1 MSTTHNPVQSAPT
14 STPSNAPGAR
24 RSSPGLAFRRLFTKA
39 GVSPYDEITWER
51 RDAIIQDFKG
61 KIIFEQKGVEVPADW
76 SMTATNI
83 VASKYL
89 HGLNG
94 TDARED
100 GVRALIT
107 RVAESIRGWGI
118 RDGFFATPE
127 DAETFYAELCHLL
140 LNQKVAFNSPVWFNV
155 GCDRLEP
162 NSDAQNWHWDKVT
175 GKVEFSVTGYTKPQC
190 SACFINS
197 VQDSLDSILTL
208 AKTEGMLFKWG
219 SGAGSNLS
227 AIRGSME
234 TLSGG
239 GTASGPLSFMRG
251 FDAFAGVIKS
261 GGKTR
266 RAAKMVI
273 LNVDHPDI
281 EDFIQCKVVEEKKA
295 WTLVQ
300 AGYDGSGPDSEA
312 FTSIFF
318 QNANNSVRV
327 NDEFMHAVE
336 QDLSFSTR
344 AVKSRTPVKE
354 FRARDLMHSIAEAT
368 WQCGDPGMQYDTT
381 INRWH
386 TSKNTARIHA
396 SNPCS
401 EYMFL
406 DDSACNLA
414 SFNLLKFVTPG
425 GQFDIPAYRHAI
437 AVVTTAMEIIVD
449 AAGYPTEM
457 IARNSHDYRPL
468 GLGYA
473 NLGALLMSFGLPYDS
488 DAGRDFAGALTAIL
502 CGDAYWQSS
511 RIAETCPALGA
522 ATPLTQQAQA
532 SGGACPGFY
541 VNREPFLDV
550 IRMHRAEVNKIGL
563 ATLHSDEPFTVPQ
576 MNELIAASKNAW
588 DGALQHGERHGYR
601 NSQVTV
607 LAPTGTIGFMM
618 DCDTTGVEP
627 DLALVKYKKLVGGG
641 MIKIVNQTVP
651 SALSKLGYTDDE
663 RHAIVSYIDATGTI
677 EGAPHI
683 KPEHLAVFDCSF
695 KPAKGTRSI
704 HYMGHIKMMSAAQPF
719 LSGAI
724 SKTVNLP
731 NDCTV
736 DDVAEA
742 YMEAWRQGI
751 KAVAIYRD
759 GSKGT
764 QPLNVSATDDKK
776 ATKPGAP
783 TSPSAVSTERV
794 GSPATN
800 SGLPTPAQ
808 TDESLT
814 QTPIAAG
821 TIETREAVLAEKL
834 AAGISA
840 RELELADV
848 RADHATIVDSQT
860 NRISELETQVRT
872 LQAAATQNADA
883 FDAKEPPRAV
893 RHRLP
898 SERASVTHKFS
909 IAGHEGYITVGLYP
923 NGCPGEIFIRM
934 AKEGSTVSGLMD
946 SFATAISLALQHG
959 VPLRVLA
966 DKFAHTRFEP
976 SGWTGNEQIGYAK
989 SIMDYLF
996 RWMQIRFLSGHQLDL
1011 FAAMTPTAAGPSIPV
1026 TGAIVAPAS
1035 RIVPSLAAAQHQL
1048 TRQPATGQGS
1058 PAQAGTPQS
1067 GVAATASSSNVVILS
1082 EAKNPEQSSS
1092 AISASAFQPQTPA
1105 PPSLLEGSGLED
1117 PFDNTRDG
1125 SQDRS
1130 APQSGIAPERNATIN
1145 KERNATINK
1154 ERNAT
1159 IAPDLAA
1166 RSGIIQNPV
1175 IPTGG
1180 GASAAAVEG
1189 PASPFATEDR
1199 GLYHASDA
1207 MKSLYDMGDAPS
1219 CATCGAIMTRSGSC
1233 YRCMSCGN
1241 TSGCS

>member
-1 MSTTHNPVQSAPT
+1 MATIPNQTQGQTQSQPNATGFQTAAPYT
-14 STPSNAPGAR
+14 SRT
-24 RSSPGLAFRRLFTKA
+24 PGLAFDRHFTRP
-39 GVSPYDEITWER
+39 GISPYDEIVWEL
-51 RDAIIQDFKG
+51 RDAVIQDFKG
-61 KIIFEQKGVEVPADW
+61 KVIFEQKNVEVPADW

-94 TDARED
+94 TDERES

-107 RVAESIRGWGI
+107 RVAESIRDWGI
-118 RDGFFATPE
+118 AGGYFATPQ
-127 DAETFYAELCHLL
+127 DAETFYAELAHLL

-162 NSDAQNWHWDKVT
+162 NSDAQNWHWNPHSCA
-175 GKVEFSVTGYTKPQC
+175 VEFSVTGYKKPQC

-227 AIRGSME
+227 NIRGSME

-281 EDFIQCKVVEEKKA
+281 DDFIQCKVKEEQKA
-295 WTLVQ
+295 WHLMQ

-312 FTSIFF
+312 YSSIFF

-327 NDEFMHAVE
+327 TDEFMRAVE
-336 QDLSFSTR
+336 TDGAFTTR
-344 AVKSRTPVKE
+344 TVKDRKPIKE
-354 FRARDLMHSIAEAT
+354 YKARELMHSIAEAT

-386 TSKNTARIHA
+386 TSKNTARINA

-414 SFNLLKFVTPG
+414 SFNLLKFLTPG
-425 GQFDIPAYRHAI
+425 GQFDIPSYRHAI
-437 AVVTTAMEIIVD
+437 GIVTTAMEIIVD

-457 IARNSHDYRPL
+457 IAKNSHDYRPL

-473 NLGALLMSFGLPYDS
+473 NLGALLMAFGLPYDS
-488 DAGRDFAGALTAIL
+488 DAGRDFAATLTSIL

-522 ATPLTQQAQA
+522 ATPLTQQAHIA
-532 SGGACPGFY
+532 GGACPGFY

-550 IRMHRAEVNKIGL
+550 IRMHRAEVNNIGKSKNS
-563 ATLHSDEPFTVPQ
+563 AEPFFVPQ
-576 MNELIAASKNAW
+576 LDQLIDASRNAW
-588 DGALQHGERHGYR
+588 DGALAHGEKHGYR

-618 DCDTTGVEP
+618 DCDTTGIEP

-641 MIKIVNQTVP
+641 MIKIVNNTVP
-651 SALSKLGYTDDE
+651 SALIKLGYSE
-663 RHAIVSYIDATGTI
+663 SEVNAIVSYIDATGTI
-677 EGAPHI
+677 EGAPAI

-695 KPAKGTRSI
+695 KPSKGTRSI
-704 HYMGHIKMMSAAQPF
+704 HYLGHIKMMGATQPF

-731 NDCTV
+731 QDCSV
-736 DDVAEA
+736 DDIAEA
-742 YMEAWRQGI
+742 YMESWRQGL

-759 GSKGT
+759 NSKGT
-764 QPLNVSATDDKK
+764 QPLNVT
-776 ATKPGAP
+776 
-783 TSPSAVSTERV
+783 
-794 GSPATN
+794 
-800 SGLPTPAQ
+800 AQ
-808 TDESLT
+808 TDADKKGTRGTNVIGSVAAGSIEIEEAV
-814 QTPIAAG
+814 IAAKAAAAQVQL
-821 TIETREAVLAEKL
+821 EAQAKIT
-834 AAGISA
+834 A
-840 RELELADV
+840 
-848 RADHATIVDSQT
+848 
-860 NRISELETQVRT
+860 LETQLRHIAE
-872 LQAAATQNADA
+872 AALKNSDSADA
-883 FDAKEPPRAV
+883 QAPPRAV

-898 SERASVTHKFS
+898 AERASVTHKFGL
-909 IAGHEGYITVGLYP
+909 AGHEGYITVGLYP
-923 NGCPGEIFIRM
+923 NGQPGEIFIRM

-946 SFATAISLALQHG
+946 SFATAVSLALQHG
-959 VPLRVLA
+959 VPLRVLCE
-966 DKFAHTRFEP
+966 KFAHTRFEP

-989 SIMDYLF
+989 SIMDYIF
-996 RWMQIRFLSGHQLDL
+996 RWIQIRFLSGHQFDL
-1011 FAAMTPTAAGPSIPV
+1011 FAGLSPQASIPV
-1026 TGAIVAPAS
+1026 EGAVTSPSSTVILSGAQGAESKNPEGLNPAS
-1035 RIVPSLAAAQHQL
+1035 RSLNL
-1048 TRQPATGQGS
+1048 
-1058 PAQAGTPQS
+1058 
-1067 GVAATASSSNVVILS
+1067 
-1082 EAKNPEQSSS
+1082 
-1092 AISASAFQPQTPA
+1092 SASNSPDDYHTTTPPQQ
-1105 PPSLLEGSGLED
+1105 G
-1117 PFDNTRDG
+1117 
-1125 SQDRS
+1125 
-1130 APQSGIAPERNATIN
+1130 
-1145 KERNATINK
+1145 
-1154 ERNAT
+1154 
-1159 IAPDLAA
+1159 IAPDLSA
-1166 RSGIIQNPV
+1166 RSGLTENGQLRTDNL
-1175 IPTGG
+1175 
-1180 GASAAAVEG
+1180 SL
-1189 PASPFATEDR
+1189 EDR
-1199 GLYHASDA
+1199 GIYHAADA
-1207 MKSLYDMGDAPS
+1207 MKDIVDMRDSPS

-1233 YRCMSCGN
+1233 YRCMSCGS

>member
-1 MSTTHNPVQSAPT
+1 MATIPNQTQSQGQTHTQSQPNATGYQTAPPFT
-14 STPSNAPGAR
+14 SRAPGLTFDR
-24 RSSPGLAFRRLFTKA
+24 HFTKPD
-39 GVSPYDEITWER
+39 VSPYNEVVWEL

-61 KIIFEQKGVEVPADW
+61 KIIFEQKNVEVPADW

-94 TDARED
+94 TDERES

-107 RVAESIRGWGI
+107 RVAESIRDWGI
-118 RDGFFATPE
+118 KGGYFASPE
-127 DAETFYAELCHLL
+127 AADTFYAELAHLL

-162 NSDAQNWHWDKVT
+162 NSDAQNWHWNPHSCA
-175 GKVEFSVTGYTKPQC
+175 VEFSVTGYRKPQC

-227 AIRGSME
+227 NIRGSME

-281 EDFIQCKVVEEKKA
+281 DDFIQCKVKEEQKA
-295 WTLVQ
+295 WHLMQ

-312 FTSIFF
+312 YSSIFF

-327 NDEFMHAVE
+327 TDEFMRAVE
-336 QDLSFSTR
+336 TDSTFFTR
-344 AVKSRTPVKE
+344 TVKDKKPVKE
-354 FRARDLMHSIAEAT
+354 YRARDLMHQIAEAT

-386 TSKNTARIHA
+386 TSKNTARINA

-414 SFNLLKFVTPG
+414 SFNLLKFLTPG

-437 AVVTTAMEIIVD
+437 GIVTTAMEIIVD

-457 IARNSHDYRPL
+457 IAKNSHDYRPL

-473 NLGALLMSFGLPYDS
+473 NLGALLMAFGLPYDS
-488 DAGRDFAGALTAIL
+488 DAGRDFAATLTSIL

-522 ATPLTQQAQA
+522 ATPLTQQVHID
-532 SGGACPGFY
+532 GGACPGFY

-550 IRMHRAEVNKIGL
+550 IRMHRAEVNNIGK
-563 ATLHSDEPFTVPQ
+563 SKNSSEPFSVPQ
-576 MNELIAASKNAW
+576 LDQLIDASRDAW
-588 DGALQHGERHGYR
+588 DGALANGEKHGYR

-618 DCDTTGVEP
+618 DCDTTGIEP

-641 MIKIVNQTVP
+641 MIKIVNNTVP
-651 SALSKLGYTDDE
+651 SALIKLGYDE
-663 RHAIVSYIDATGTI
+663 AQVNAIVSYIDATGTI
-677 EGAPHI
+677 EGAPSI
-683 KPEHLAVFDCSF
+683 KAEHLAVFDCSF
-695 KPAKGTRSI
+695 KPSKGTRSI
-704 HYMGHIKMMSAAQPF
+704 HYLGHIKMMGATQPF

-731 NDCTV
+731 QDCSV
-736 DDVAEA
+736 DDIAEA
-742 YMEAWRQGI
+742 YMESWRQGL

-759 GSKGT
+759 NSKGT
-764 QPLNVSATDDKK
+764 QPLNVT
-776 ATKPGAP
+776 
-783 TSPSAVSTERV
+783 
-794 GSPATN
+794 
-800 SGLPTPAQ
+800 AQ
-808 TDESLT
+808 TDADKKGTRSTVSSDKNAIAPVAAGSIEIEEAV
-814 QTPIAAG
+814 IAAKAAAAHAQ
-821 TIETREAVLAEKL
+821 IEAQQKI
-834 AAGISA
+834 AA
-840 RELELADV
+840 
-848 RADHATIVDSQT
+848 
-860 NRISELETQVRT
+860 LETQLRQIAEAALKNSDSVDA
-872 LQAAATQNADA
+872 QA
-883 FDAKEPPRAV
+883 PPRAV

-898 SERASVTHKFS
+898 AERASVTHKFGL
-909 IAGHEGYITVGLYP
+909 AGHEGYITVGLYP
-923 NGCPGEIFIRM
+923 NGQPGEIFIRM

-946 SFATAISLALQHG
+946 SFATAVSLALQHG
-959 VPLRVLA
+959 VPLRVLCE
-966 DKFAHTRFEP
+966 KFAHTRFEP

-989 SIMDYLF
+989 SIMDYIF
-996 RWMQIRFLSGHQLDL
+996 RWIQIRFLSGHQLDL
-1011 FAAMTPTAAGPSIPV
+1011 FAGLAPSSQGDNGIPIEGTV
-1026 TGAIVAPAS
+1026 TSPNNTVVGSLSAS
-1035 RIVPSLAAAQHQL
+1035 SE
-1048 TRQPATGQGS
+1048 
-1058 PAQAGTPQS
+1058 
-1067 GVAATASSSNVVILS
+1067 ASSSAPLLS
-1082 EAKNPEQSSS
+1082 SRSGA
-1092 AISASAFQPQTPA
+1092 
-1105 PPSLLEGSGLED
+1105 EGSAVHNNPD
-1117 PFDNTRDG
+1117 DYYTTTP
-1125 SQDRS
+1125 
-1130 APQSGIAPERNATIN
+1130 PQQG
-1145 KERNATINK
+1145 
-1154 ERNAT
+1154 
-1159 IAPDLAA
+1159 IAPDLTA
-1166 RSGIIQNPV
+1166 RSGLESSTPYSLL
-1175 IPTGG
+1175 PTP
-1180 GASAAAVEG
+1180 S
-1189 PASPFATEDR
+1189 SFEDR
-1199 GLYHASDA
+1199 GIYHAADA
-1207 MKSLYDMGDAPS
+1207 MKSMYDMGDAPS

-1233 YRCMSCGN
+1233 YRCMSCGS